1 MAGRRFDLHVHT
13 RASPDSSLRV
23 EEAIEE
29 ALVQGLSGLA
39 ITDHNT
45 TKALHRAREVL
56 SDHREFLLIP
66 GQEVSTPEGHLLVY
80 GIEDPLPR
88 DVPVRDLLDQVRDR
102 GGVSV
107 IAHPFRWVH
116 GMGRERA
123 STLPVQGLEAMN
135 GRNAEIANAKAA
147 LLAARRGVSATGGS
161 DAHERSG
168 MGRCL
173 TEIPE
178 EVDTVEEVLDCLRK
192 GRTRALGQGRSTWGR
207 MALSLENA
215 AKRLARGLRPV

>member
-29 ALVQGLSGLA
+29 TLVQGLSGLA
-39 ITDHNT
+39 LTDHNT
-45 TKALHRAREVL
+45 TEALTRAREIL
-56 SDHREFLLIP
+56 SGNREFLLIP

-80 GIEDPLPR
+80 GIEEPLPR
-88 DVPVRDLLDQVRDR
+88 GLPVLDLLEQIRDR
-102 GGVSV
+102 GEVSF
-107 IAHPFRWVH
+107 IAHPLRWVH

-147 LLAARRGVSATGGS
+147 LLAARRGISATGGS
-161 DAHERSG
+161 DAHERLG
-168 MGRCL
+168 LGRCV
-173 TEIPE
+173 TETPE
-178 EVDTVEEVLDCLRK
+178 EVQTVEDVLDCLRR
-192 GRTRALGQGRSTWGR
+192 GRTRALGQGRSAWER